1 MSEQNKRSNQ
11 ASGPEMKSS
20 GKIGG
25 EFQKAQ
31 NFEHLSVRNQ
41 IFDEFYSKYLES
53 LSTLPSETIQI
64 TLPNGGSKTG
74 TSFKTTPLDVAKEIS
89 RSLAERVIVAKVKY
103 LRKLVVDNIVCA
115 DEDHDEEQ
123 KDSEFELFDLFR
135 PLEGDCELQLLTY
148 DDPEGKMV
156 FWHSSAHI
164 LGASLEK
171 VYGAHLCIGPPL
183 NPGFF
188 YDSYMGQESLTREN
202 YEEINKAANE
212 VIQKKFPFQRVVLSK
227 SEALEL
233 FKFNPFKVQLI
244 TNKIPEGG
252 KTTAYRCGQLIDLCT
267 GPHLLDTG
275 KVKAFAVTNNSSSYW
290 LGKADNDSLQ
300 RVYGVSFGSK
310 KELDEYIHLQEEA
323 EKRDHRKVGT
333 AQNLYFWHPFSAGS
347 TFFEENGARIYN
359 KLIQL
364 IRSEYSVRGFIEV
377 HSPNLFN
384 ANLWKTSGHYAKYK
398 DDMFMFDI
406 EGQEFGMK
414 PMNCPGHCLIFD
426 HSLRSYKDLPIRMSE
441 FGVLHRNEMSGAL
454 TGLTRVRRF
463 VQDDCHIF
471 CRKDQIESEVDGAL
485 DFLDYIYR
493 ILGFNYE
500 LELST
505 EPPNSLGGRE
515 LWAMAEGQLAKSL
528 DKLGKPWVVK
538 KGEGA
543 FYGPKIDIK
552 VYDALKRKHQCGT
565 IQLDFNLPK
574 RFNLQFKTGNPDV
587 DVENEISVY
596 PDMVEQP
603 IKTGFDR
610 PVIIHRAIL
619 GSLERMIAILTE
631 QTGGRWPF
639 WLNPR
644 QVALLPVSEAHLDF
658 AHKVKNRLTL
668 EGFFAEV
675 DTASLTLN
683 KKIRNAQIEQ
693 FSFIAVIGHEE
704 VGSKTLDV
712 RDRDT
717 NASLGKLKVTDFI
730 AFLKTHLP
738 KPSEARLKLESESF
752 FEEEVQVTNTI
763 SLETLNETLERNTF
777 VAGNELT
784 AEDWRIFKAIN
795 RVDEKFPHILRWFN
809 HLKSIS

>member
-1 MSEQNKRSNQ
+1 MSEPNKRSNQ
-11 ASGPEMKSS
+11 ASGPELKSF

-25 EFQKAQ
+25 EFHKAQ
-31 NFEHLSVRNQ
+31 NFEHLITRNQ
-41 IFDEFYSKYLES
+41 IFDEFYSKYQQS
-53 LSTLPSETIQI
+53 LSQLPSEAITI
-64 TLPNGGSKTG
+64 TLPNGSVKAG

-103 LRKLVVDNIVCA
+103 TRKLVVDNIVCA
-115 DEDHDEEQ
+115 DDDHIEES
-123 KDSEFELFDLFR
+123 KDTGFELFDLFR
-135 PLEGDCELQLLTY
+135 PLEGDCEMQLLSY
-148 DDPEGKMV
+148 EDQEGKMV

-171 VYGAHLCIGPPL
+171 AYGAQLCIGPPL

-212 VIQKKFPFQRVVLSK
+212 VITKKFPFQRIVLNK
-227 SEALEL
+227 QEALEL

-244 TNKIPEGG
+244 QNKIPEGG

-275 KVKAFAVTNNSSSYW
+275 KVKAFAVTNNSSAYW
-290 LGKADNDSLQ
+290 LGKAENDSLQ

-310 KELDEYIHLQEEA
+310 KELEEYIFLQEEA
-323 EKRDHRKVGT
+323 ERRDHRKVGT
-333 AQNLYFWHPFSAGS
+333 TQNLFFWHPFSAGS
-347 TFFEENGARIYN
+347 TFFEENGAKIYN
-359 KLIQL
+359 KLVDL
-364 IRSEYSVRGFIEV
+364 IRSEYKVRGFTEV

-426 HSLRSYKDLPIRMSE
+426 HSLRSYKDLPLRMAE

-493 ILGFNYE
+493 VLGFNYE

-505 EPPNSLGGRE
+505 KPENALGGKS
-515 LWAMAEGQLAKSL
+515 LWDMAEGQLAKSL
-528 DKLGKPWVVK
+528 DKLGKPWK
-538 KGEGA
+538 LNPGDGA

-574 RFNLQFKTGNPDV
+574 RFNLQFKTGHPDK
-587 DVENEISVY
+587 DVENEIVEY
-596 PDMVEQP
+596 PDLVEQP

-644 QVALLPVSEAHLDF
+644 QIALLPVSEAHLDF
-658 AHKVKNRLTL
+658 AHRVKNRLTL
-668 EGFFAEV
+668 EGFNAEV

-693 FSFIAVIGHEE
+693 FSFIAVIGQDE
-704 VGSKTLDV
+704 VNSKTLDV

-717 NASLGKLKVTDFI
+717 NASLGKLEIPDFL
-730 AFLKTHLP
+730 AFLRTHLP
-738 KPSEARLKLESESF
+738 KPSEARQKLESEAF
-752 FEEEVQVTNTI
+752 FEDEVQVQSRI
-763 SLETLNETLERNTF
+763 QLRVLNETLERNTF
-777 VAGNELT
+777 VSGNEVS
-784 AEDWRIFKAIN
+784 AEDWRIFKALTEVN
-795 RVDEKFPHILRWFN
+795 PKFPHILRWFN